1 MILMILPY
9 FDDSLISICVSV
21 FILISNFLVE
31 ISASLVKYITNSAD
45 TRYTETVTF
54 YVNYNIEYSLIIL
67 YLTFYTIKKY
77 VYTNKIS
84 SNEL

>member
-1 MILMILPY
+1 MILLY
-9 FDDSLISICVSV
+9 FDDSLISICVSI

-31 ISASLVKYITNSAD
+31 ISASLFKYTTNSAD
-45 TRYTETVTF
+45 TRYIETVSF
-54 YVNYNIEYSLIIL
+54 FVNYNIEYLLIIL

-77 VYTNKIS
+77 VYANKIN